1 MWEAIQ
7 IIASY
12 LKFTFVRPISKF
24 SKTMFKA
31 IHLHIFF
38 KFFFILAVRRISFSC
53 LWIALS
59 TLTLPV
65 SNTHLQKSTVD
76 YHFIVTSLWWRRD
89 FSLILTQFIL
99 VGCSLFTFLLPEIC
113 LQISELLWT
122 KISRKTRSFEK
133 YAKTDFFDLE
143 ICCNKY
149 LKIFY

>member
-24 SKTMFKA
+24 SKTIFKG
-31 IHLHIFF
+31 IHLQIFF
-38 KFFFILAVRRISFSC
+38 KFFFILAARRISFSC

-65 SNTHLQKSTVD
+65 SNTHLQ
-76 YHFIVTSLWWRRD
+76 IITSSWLHYD
-89 FSLILTQFIL
+89 EEETFPLILTQLIL
-99 VGCSLFTFLLPEIC
+99 VGYSLLTFLLPEIC
-113 LQISELLWT
+113 IQISKLLWT

-143 ICCNKY
+143 LCCNKF